1 MIGLEGYGLRLG
13 DRVPL
18 IQPEHAEN
26 SGYLRTKRDK
36 LGHLLA
42 S

>member
-1 MIGLEGYGLRLG
+1 MVGLEGYGLRI
-13 DRVPL
+13 DERVPI
-18 IQPEHAEN
+18 IQPETVEN
-26 SGYLRTKRDK
+26 AGYMGVKRDK

>member
-1 MIGLEGYGLRLG
+1 MVGLEGYGLRLG

-18 IQPEHAEN
+18 EQPVHDEN
-26 SGYLRTKRDK
+26 AGYLRTKREK
-36 LGHLLA
+36 LGHLFA